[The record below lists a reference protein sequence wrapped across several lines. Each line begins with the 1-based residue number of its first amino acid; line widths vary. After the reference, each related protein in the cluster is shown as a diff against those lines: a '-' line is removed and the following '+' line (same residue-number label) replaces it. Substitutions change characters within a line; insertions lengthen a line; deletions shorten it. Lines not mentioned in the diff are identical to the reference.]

1 MKVAELWRYPVKSLQ
16 GEAVDRLEFGAR
28 GAVGDRQWAFVSNE
42 TGKLLSAKTIP
53 QMLVGRARLVDGVA
67 EISHPG
73 ESVAAWLERDVRLAE
88 VADDTAV
95 SYEMTFDPPNDDA
108 ELYEIPAPPATF
120 QDLAAV
126 HVLTTASLARCHDAR
141 PDLQWDRRRFRPTI
155 LIDSD
160 EDGFPEQAWVGHQ
173 VRIGSVVINVDL
185 ETVRCALPLR
195 AQPALGENA
204 LIERSTDIYRTL
216 DEIHYNHLGVYCS
229 VNEPGVASV
238 GDEVVVI
245 D

>member
-16 GEAVDRLEFGAR
+16 GESVDRLTFGES

-42 TGKLLSAKTIP
+42 TGKLLSAKTVP
-53 QMLVGRARLVDGVA
+53 QMLAGRARLVDGLA

-73 ESVAAWLERDVRLAE
+73 ESVSAWLERDVRLTE
-88 VADDTAV
+88 VSPDTAV
-95 SYEMTFDPPNDDA
+95 SYEMTFDPPDDAA

-120 QDLAAV
+120 MDLAAV
-126 HVLTTASLARCHDAR
+126 HVMTTASLARCHDAR

-160 EDGFPEQAWVGHQ
+160 EDGFPEQAWVGRK
-173 VRIGSVVINVDL
+173 VRIGSLVLNVDL

-195 AQPALGENA
+195 AQPALGENPP
-204 LIERSTDIYRTL
+204 IERSTDIYRTL

-229 VNEPGVASV
+229 VAVPGVASV
-238 GDEVVVI
+238 GDGAEVI